1 MKTAKTLPFISML
14 LIASMFL
21 APLIFAFDG
30 GSFGGFDSGA
40 GFGGSF
46 GGYDSGAGFGGSFG
60 GYDSGAPFGGSDGG
74 SDAGAPFGGSG
85 SGSGGSFDGGTG
97 GSFDNPP
104 GFDPAPFPPGGP
116 TPPGDAPFP
125 DNAAAIWQDL
135 SDVTILQA
143 SSSGTLIQEN
153 VFEKCADPDDDLLYF
168 GIASTSPN
176 FELFYTFDDLRIFG
190 LDSLFIGTETV
201 TLTCNG
207 VPESFLLHI
216 VPKTPGPKDGDDG
229 DGEGDDISV
238 HIGTIRITNADDA
251 VAGDLV
257 PVIISFKNNGDKKL
271 ENLKAT
277 VIIQE
282 LGVRASIGP
291 LDVAVGKTVSRTI
304 YADLPEDVQPG
315 EYDVGIFVNSGS
327 LHRVKYR
334 YVDVIA

>member
-1 MKTAKTLPFISML
+1 MKTTRTLPFISLL

-40 GFGGSF
+40 SFGGSF
-46 GGYDSGAGFGGSFG
+46 GGFDSGAAFGGSFG
-60 GYDSGAPFGGSDGG
+60 GTDSGAPFGGSSESTGE
-74 SDAGAPFGGSG
+74 ST
-85 SGSGGSFDGGTG
+85 SGGTSGTSGGTG

-104 GFDPAPFPPGGP
+104 GFDPTPFPPGGP

-135 SDVTILQA
+135 PDKTIYQG

-153 VFEKCADPDDDLLYF
+153 VFEKCTDPDDDLLYF
-168 GIASTSPN
+168 TIASTSPN
-176 FELFYTFDDLRIFG
+176 FELFFTFDDLRIFG
-190 LDSLFIGTETV
+190 LDPLFIGTETV

-207 VPESFLLHI
+207 VPESFLLHV

-229 DGEGDDISV
+229 DGEGDGLSV

-251 VAGDLV
+251 TAGDLV
-257 PVIISFKNNGDKKL
+257 PVIISFKNNGDREL

-327 LHRVKYR
+327 LHRAKYR